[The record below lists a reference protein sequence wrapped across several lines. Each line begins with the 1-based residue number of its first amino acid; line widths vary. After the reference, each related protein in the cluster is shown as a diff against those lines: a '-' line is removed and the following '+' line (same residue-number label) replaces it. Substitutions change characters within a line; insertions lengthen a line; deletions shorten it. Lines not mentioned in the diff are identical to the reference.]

1 MRDKKTVFYSSLAV
15 SLVLISIGIFAP
27 KQLEHFSNSSLSF
40 IYNNLGWFILG
51 SVFIFFAFCI
61 YIGISKFG
69 HIRLGDD
76 DDRPEYRT
84 ATWIGMLFSASIGIS
99 LVFWGVAEPVSYY
112 ISPPFGTGYSEES
125 AKTAMQFVF
134 LHWGVSAWA
143 CYAVVGVSLAFF
155 QFRKKLPAS
164 LSSVFYPLVGDKIRG
179 TFGKSIDVIV
189 ILSIVI
195 GIATSLG
202 FGTLQVNSGM
212 NYLWN
217 VPIGISTQ
225 AIIIIVVSIIYVAS
239 TVSGLQGAMKHLSNL
254 NMFLAFALLGLV
266 FFFGPT
272 QMVLK
277 ILFQGIGDYAQNF
290 IGMSFRTEPYGDGSW
305 ISSWTLF
312 YFGWW
317 IAWAPLVGS
326 FVARISKGRTIKQFM
341 FGAIFIPVLGSFTW
355 FSVMGGSAITFIQNA
370 GATALATAVESDV
383 TSALFKFFEYLPM
396 SVFLSI
402 LAMVLVIVFFITSAN
417 SAVFVL
423 GMISENGNPN
433 PSHLTKIV
441 WGVIIAAISVVLIM
455 TGGLAGLQSA
465 LVATAIPIAVLMLF
479 MCYSTFI
486 GLREEAAIIS
496 GREAKEKAELTKPE
510 KPEEMKK
517 ELAILAEVEETKK
530 EPAILAKVD
539 ETREKEMVVMNK

>member
-15 SLVLISIGIFAP
+15 SLALISIGVFAP
-27 KQLEHFSNSSLSF
+27 KQLENFSNSSLGF

-51 SVFIFFAFCI
+51 SVFIFFAFCM
-61 YIGISKFG
+61 YIGVSKYG

-112 ISPPFGTGYSEES
+112 ISPPFGTGSTEES

-212 NYLWN
+212 NYLWG
-217 VPIGISTQ
+217 VPVGISTQ
-225 AIIIIVVSIIYVAS
+225 AIIIVIVSIIYVAS
-239 TVSGLQGAMKHLSNL
+239 TVSGLQGAMRHLSNL
-254 NMFLAFALLGLV
+254 NMLLAFALLGLV
-266 FFFGPT
+266 LFLGPT
-272 QMVLK
+272 QTIFK

-290 IGMSFRTEPYGDGSW
+290 ISMSFRTEPYGNGSW
-305 ISSWTLF
+305 IASWTLF

-326 FVARISKGRTIKQFM
+326 FVARISKGRTIKEFM

-370 GATALATAVESDV
+370 GATALASAVESDV

-402 LAMVLVIVFFITSAN
+402 LAMVLVLVFFITSAN

-433 PSHLTKIV
+433 PSHLTKII
-441 WGVIIAAISVVLIM
+441 WGVVIAAISVVLIM

-465 LVATAIPIAVLMLF
+465 LVATAIPIAVLMLV
-479 MCYSTFI
+479 MCYSTYV
-486 GLREEAAIIS
+486 GLREEAALS
-496 GREAKEKAELTKPE
+496 TGKEPKEKMEVSKSRKFKETKTE
-510 KPEEMKK
+510 VKK
-517 ELAILAEVEETKK
+517 ELALRVEMEEPRK
-530 EPAILAKVD
+530 EDIIV
-539 ETREKEMVVMNK
+539 TNK